1 MMSLLLVGY
10 VAGVVTSVGML
21 TARLNGAR
29 ILELQ
34 PKAAYSLFLVF
45 WPVAWLIGLGMTLV
59 VVWALLGS
67 ALNKR

>member
-1 MMSLLLVGY
+1 MSLLLVGY

-34 PKAAYSLFLVF
+34 PKVAYPFFLLL
-45 WPVAWLIGLGMTLV
+45 WPVAWLIGLGATLV
-59 VVWALLGS
+59 AVWALLGA
-67 ALNKR
+67 ALARR